1 MKRIGFYPEVK
12 DINDLTADDL
22 QNLYE
27 DGRTMYHLTDIIRK
41 LIESEKYLDQKLA
54 NALINSLHDRDG
66 DLTEQLYVRMLHS
79 RVSSKGSS
87 DANNSEEP

>member
-1 MKRIGFYPEVK
+1 
-12 DINDLTADDL
+12 
-22 QNLYE
+22 
-27 DGRTMYHLTDIIRK
+27 MYHLTDIIRK

-87 DANNSEEP
+87 DANNSEEPQHGAMNGLQYNLMLGSAAKFNR